1 MDPVAERGG
10 ECVERVLACARN
22 RNCGA
27 LRVQRPRDRFAD
39 GAAGA
44 GYQRGFAAK
53 IEHYLVLPALKAAMS
68 SGVPIAVVVAPSA
81 MRLLR
86 PASTLPAPIS

>member
-10 ECVERVLACARN
+10 ERVEHFLARARD
-22 RNCGA
+22 RNCRA
-27 LRVQRPRDRFAD
+27 LRVQRARDRFAN
-39 GAAGA
+39 GA
-44 GYQRGFAAK
+44 GGAGDQRGFTAE
-53 IEHYLVLPALKAAMS
+53 IEHYLVLPALKAATS

-81 MRLLR
+81 IRLLR